1 MKDFRL
7 GRGIIRLAFKG
18 SSQIVTREPYQGN
31 FRVMN
36 KFMFSINIY
45 RMSVGAFEYLLPGVN

>member
-1 MKDFRL
+1 MKDFKL
-7 GRGIIRLAFKG
+7 GRGIIRLDFKG
-18 SSQIVTREPYQGN
+18 SSQIVTPEPYQGN

-45 RMSVGAFEYLLPGVN
+45 RMSVGAFEYLLSGVN